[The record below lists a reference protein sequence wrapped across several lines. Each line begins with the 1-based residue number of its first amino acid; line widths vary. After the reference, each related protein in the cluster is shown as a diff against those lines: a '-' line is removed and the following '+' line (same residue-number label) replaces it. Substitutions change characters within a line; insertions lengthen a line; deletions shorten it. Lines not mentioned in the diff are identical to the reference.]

1 MSERDE
7 DTEGT
12 EEPRPLGP
20 RAARKA
26 AQEAARAAL
35 EARVDAAPVD
45 VGQFDGLPEPSTGA
59 RARVLAACERVAR
72 GATLAD
78 AAVLAGLERA
88 MLKRRLHE
96 YETGK
101 AHEGTWC
108 WAVGY
113 SVARAR
119 ALCRERWQGLAELGG
134 KGSATAQWMLERRGG
149 VEYRPPTQRTE
160 TRTTATSTQVTL
172 SLEASLAETGARL
185 GLDDA
190 ALAQMGEWLA
200 RAQTAGARGHALP
213 APPLVLDVEPAPEEP
228 EE

>member
-7 DTEGT
+7 DTAGT
-12 EEPRPLGP
+12 EEPRQLGP

-45 VGQFDGLPEPSTGA
+45 VGQFDGLQEPSTGA

-96 YETGK
+96 YEQGK
-101 AHEGTWC
+101 VQEGSWC

-113 SVARAR
+113 SVARAP
-119 ALCRERWQGLAELGG
+119 
-134 KGSATAQWMLERRGG
+134 ATAHDTRRG
-149 VEYRPPTQRTE
+149 R
-160 TRTTATSTQVTL
+160 
-172 SLEASLAETGARL
+172 
-185 GLDDA
+185 
-190 ALAQMGEWLA
+190 
-200 RAQTAGARGHALP
+200 
-213 APPLVLDVEPAPEEP
+213 APPSSPPPSTTCPRAPCLSRTRAGGA
-228 EE
+228 

>member
-12 EEPRPLGP
+12 EEPRQLGP

-78 AAVLAGLERA
+78 AAVLD
-88 MLKRRLHE
+88 
-96 YETGK
+96 
-101 AHEGTWC
+101 
-108 WAVGY
+108 
-113 SVARAR
+113 
-119 ALCRERWQGLAELGG
+119 
-134 KGSATAQWMLERRGG
+134 WM
-149 VEYRPPTQRTE
+149 
-160 TRTTATSTQVTL
+160 
-172 SLEASLAETGARL
+172 EANHR
-185 GLDDA
+185 DI
-190 ALAQMGEWLA
+190 
-200 RAQTAGARGHALP
+200 
-213 APPLVLDVEPAPEEP
+213 DVELHQGGQPLYPYYIGIE
-228 EE
+228 